1 MKIITNHSLQGFEIF
16 LKQGDAALKSV
27 HLLPRQSI
35 VVPESAISEQI
46 LSMSKRKILK
56 IKNA

>member
-1 MKIITNHSLQGFEIF
+1 MKSITNHSLQGFEIF
-16 LKQGDAALKSV
+16 LKQGSTALKSV

-46 LSMSKRKILK
+46 LAMSKRKILK